1 MADSGSSPA
10 SCMPEKTKLHIA
22 MMIFQL
28 GYGGNHVVMKIA
40 LNMGVSKLVYPFY
53 RNIVALL
60 ALAPFAYF
68 LEKRERPKLTLYF
81 LMQFFVLG
89 AIGITLNQGF
99 YIFGLYY
106 TSPTLASAT
115 ENSVPAIT
123 FIMAVLLGMEQVHWT
138 RKDGIAKVIGTI
150 VSVTGALVITLY
162 KGPTIYSS
170 DGSSDQSVQ
179 SSLGDALGTT
189 WTIGCICLMG
199 HALCWSGWIVL
210 QAPFLKK
217 YPARFSFV

>member
-1 MADSGSSPA
+1 
-10 SCMPEKTKLHIA
+10 MPEKTKLHIA

-123 FIMAVLLGMEQVHWT
+123 FIMAVLLGMEQVH
-138 RKDGIAKVIGTI
+138 
-150 VSVTGALVITLY
+150 
-162 KGPTIYSS
+162 
-170 DGSSDQSVQ
+170 
-179 SSLGDALGTT
+179 
-189 WTIGCICLMG
+189 
-199 HALCWSGWIVL
+199 
-210 QAPFLKK
+210 
-217 YPARFSFV
+217 